1 MIMAVENVGSEVV
14 GGPNGGSGADESE
27 AKELEQLSAKVA
39 EFLQE
44 AALAHERMAK
54 HQEEIERLKAETRA
68 MLELMRAA

>member
-1 MIMAVENVGSEVV
+1 V
-14 GGPNGGSGADESE
+14 ADENIQSDIVGKTTTGSDDLE
-27 AKELEQLSAKVA
+27 KNELEQLSAKVA

-68 MLELMRAA
+68 MLKLLRAA

>member
-1 MIMAVENVGSEVV
+1 M
-14 GGPNGGSGADESE
+14 ADENIQSDIVGKTTTGSDDLE
-27 AKELEQLSAKVA
+27 KNELEQLSAKVA

-68 MLELMRAA
+68 MLKLLRAA